1 MPTVNFKINSKNYS
15 VDCGAGQEEQI
26 LSIASQIDARA
37 RSLSSMFG
45 EVDSETLLL
54 MVCILTFGDLMKS
67 KNKVATLEKD
77 LLTLKNDSVDQND
90 IVEMISKLTLKIKD
104 ISKNLLSDNPNCDI
118 DNVESIID
126 FNR

>member
-90 IVEMISKLTLKIKD
+90 VVEMISKLTLKIKD

>member
-26 LSIASQIDARA
+26 LSIASQIDARE

-90 IVEMISKLTLKIKD
+90 IVETISKLTLKIKD